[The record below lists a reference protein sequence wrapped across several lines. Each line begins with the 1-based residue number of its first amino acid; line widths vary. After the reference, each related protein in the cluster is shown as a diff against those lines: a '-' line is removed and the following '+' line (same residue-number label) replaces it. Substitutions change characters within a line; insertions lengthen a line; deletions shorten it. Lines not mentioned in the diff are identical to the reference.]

1 MSEEKKISEK
11 TYKWAHYGVII
22 YHTLTAFVLIASQYT
37 QRIFSLSSR
46 TVVIILASLLLIISL
61 LAIIPIAKDYNK
73 IVIE

>member
-11 TYKWAHYGVII
+11 SYKWAHYGVII
-22 YHTLTAFVLIASQYT
+22 YHTLTAFILIASQYT
-37 QRIFSLSSR
+37 KKIFNLSPR

-61 LAIIPIAKDYNK
+61 LAIVPIVKDYNK

>member
-11 TYKWAHYGVII
+11 SYKWAHYGVII
-22 YHTLTAFVLIASQYT
+22 YHALTAFILIASQYT
-37 QRIFSLSSR
+37 RRIFSLSPR

-61 LAIIPIAKDYNK
+61 LAIVPIAKDYNK

>member
-11 TYKWAHYGVII
+11 SYKWAHYGVII
-22 YHTLTAFVLIASQYT
+22 YHTLTAFILIASQYT
-37 QRIFSLSSR
+37 SRIFSLSPR

-61 LAIIPIAKDYNK
+61 LAIVPIAKDYNK